1 MASLFCNNLLLRL
14 FTSVTFINEAGN
26 RMNIEI
32 YFAIGILTTMVYVI
46 CLAVIITFIR
56 NKALNA
62 DSRIMKRIN
71 NQTVQDTATLASL
84 RQRMDSIQSEIGA
97 AQRQMWEYGIEKEEK
112 GKSWQAAC
120 MAIAGK
126 SVAALQSCYL
136 MSETDRTAKDI
147 YGEILSSLMT
157 VGVIEI
163 RPKEGDEWNPAD
175 DRFRVRNKIG
185 DAPYRITKLVYP
197 GYKFVTN
204 LTDVTKSKSE
214 IILEPAYID
223 VRGNARD

>member
-1 MASLFCNNLLLRL
+1 
-14 FTSVTFINEAGN
+14 
-26 RMNIEI
+26 
-32 YFAIGILTTMVYVI
+32 
-46 CLAVIITFIR
+46 
-56 NKALNA
+56 
-62 DSRIMKRIN
+62 MKRIN
-71 NQTVQDTATLASL
+71 NESVQDAATLASL

-97 AQRQMWEYGIEKEEK
+97 AQRQIWEYGIEKEER
-112 GKSWQAAC
+112 GKSWQASC
-120 MAIAGK
+120 MAVAGK

-136 MSETDRTAKDI
+136 MSETDKTAKDI
-147 YGEILSSLMT
+147 YGEMLSSLKT

-163 RPKEGDEWNPAD
+163 KPKEGDEWNPAD

-204 LTDVTKSKSE
+204 VTDVTKSKSE